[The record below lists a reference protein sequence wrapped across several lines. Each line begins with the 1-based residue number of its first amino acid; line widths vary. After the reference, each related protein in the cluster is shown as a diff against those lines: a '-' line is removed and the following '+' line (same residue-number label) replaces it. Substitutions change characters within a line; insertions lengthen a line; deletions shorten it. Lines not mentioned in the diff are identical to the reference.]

1 MATQYVCDRCST
13 VHTRDNL
20 WQVDVASDSLAV
32 VGTMSS
38 GPETFEVC
46 ESCRAALL
54 DWLRTAPRATAPPP
68 VPPSA

>member
-32 VGTMSS
+32 VGTMAS

-46 ESCRAALL
+46 ESCRAELL
-54 DWLRTAPRATAPPP
+54 DWLRTAPGATVQPPTTQSP
-68 VPPSA
+68 